1 MHQLPYL
8 HSYGEQ
14 PMGEGV
20 PSLVI
25 AVTRDGKTG
34 MSGKKL
40 ALLFRCDIR
49 DLPSLIYENTGEG
62 GGGKTAPNLT
72 KPRSTTRVRGG
83 GKMVPTHRTP
93 PRQGGNELHLFPTE
107 LIAPAAVKRLDHMAS
122 KGASPQDKAPLKAF
136 ITHFAAKG
144 LDVAIKDAL
153 GWQATDRYIRQAD
166 EVKPYRPQFRDL
178 YHAIKKKFGFKPTPN
193 VWETAEDFLPGMT
206 AAAREQRDAL
216 GLGYIHMAFND
227 DGKNR
232 LSDDTETI
240 MLLLNVSSS
249 FKEFLENLIGWR
261 SGRWQQR
268 LDLQPA

>member
-14 PMGEGV
+14 PMGEGG

-40 ALLFRCDIR
+40 ALLFHCDIR
-49 DLPSLIYENTGEG
+49 DLASLIYENTGG
-62 GGGKTAPNLT
+62 FIGGKNASNSI
-72 KPRSTTRVRGG
+72 KPRSGRGFSLVSTHRIPPSHRAG
-83 GKMVPTHRTP
+83 GK
-93 PRQGGNELHLFPTE
+93 GLHLFPSE
-107 LIAPAAVKRLDHMAS
+107 LIAPAAMKRLIHLTRRGMAPE
-122 KGASPQDKAPLKAF
+122 ALAPLEAF
-136 ITHFAAKG
+136 ITYFLAKG
-144 LDVAIKDAL
+144 LDASIKEAL

-227 DGKNR
+227 DGKDR
-232 LSDDTETI
+232 LALDTETI

-249 FKEFLENLIGWR
+249 FKEFLEHLIGWR

-268 LDLQPA
+268 LNLEAA